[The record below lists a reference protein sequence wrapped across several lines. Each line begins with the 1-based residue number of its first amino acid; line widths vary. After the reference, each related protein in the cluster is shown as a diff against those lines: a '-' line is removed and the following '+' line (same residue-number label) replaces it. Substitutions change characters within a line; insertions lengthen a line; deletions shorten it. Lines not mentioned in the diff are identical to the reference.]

1 MNANEIKIVVSGA
14 AKRACHQY
22 PQCEWDDLEAQAWL
36 IVTEFIGDFDASKGA
51 SLTTYLYNTL
61 EFKLSDYIRRY
72 VLKELNMNG
81 NRVHADHYDAD
92 IPDIAHQVEA
102 KMMVDKILES
112 VDGVSGDILKLTM
125 AGYSQAEVGK
135 MVGLS
140 RARVCQIP
148 TSIREEYIN

>member
-1 MNANEIKIVVSGA
+1 MNANEIKIVVRGA
-14 AKRACHQY
+14 ARRAYHQY

-36 IVTEFIGDFDASKGA
+36 IVTEFIDDYDDTKGA

-102 KMMVDKILES
+102 KMMIDKIMES
-112 VDGVSGDILKLTM
+112 ADKVSRDILQLTM
-125 AGYSQAEVGK
+125 AGFTQTEIGK

-140 RARVCQIP
+140 RARVCQIL

>member
-1 MNANEIKIVVSGA
+1 MNAKEIEAVVRGA
-14 AKRACHQY
+14 TKRIYHQY
-22 PQCEWDDLEAQAWL
+22 PQCEREDLEAQAWL

-51 SLTTYLYNTL
+51 SLTTYLYNTI

-102 KMMVDKILES
+102 KMMIDKIMES
-112 VDGVSGDILKLTM
+112 ADKVSRDILQLTM
-125 AGYSQAEVGK
+125 AGFTQTEIGK

-140 RARVCQIP
+140 RARVCQIL